1 MAEWAYCAGT
11 FSSHVVTFAGEEAGR
26 ERGGQ
31 RTKEEA
37 GQWRRRGGKG
47 TNCGLEMSSGET

>member
-26 ERGGQ
+26 EGGTTYKRGS
-31 RTKEEA
+31 RTMATAWWEGHKL
-37 GQWRRRGGKG
+37 R
-47 TNCGLEMSSGET
+47 T